1 MELSFNN
8 NMTPGQNFLRMAVE
22 LQEEKKMERR
32 YTNLLLDLVQDG
44 SLDKDH
50 VINAFIKYMSEDDVQ
65 DMMEYNEFIEP
76 DQLDKEV
83 E

>member
-22 LQEEKKMERR
+22 LQEEKKVERR